1 MKFLITLLTML
12 AMQTICS
19 AGDQDKHKDMMIVL
33 HGGHDLVLI
42 HISTKELIVFERGR
56 KTKKRIR
63 KTTELNEL
71 ESKKIWALLE
81 NVNRKEWE
89 GLWINYN
96 ILGGYGAEVELNLGE
111 DTLQFVGSNVFP
123 KDFIRLMK
131 LIESNSDH
139 RLIKEFPKNSEFDP
153 KNDKHFKDYEGNIET
168 IYLQKEKKQYQ
179 P

>member
-96 ILGGYGAEVELNLGE
+96 FTHEVLEA
-111 DTLQFVGSNVFP
+111 
-123 KDFIRLMK
+123 
-131 LIESNSDH
+131 
-139 RLIKEFPKNSEFDP
+139 
-153 KNDKHFKDYEGNIET
+153 
-168 IYLQKEKKQYQ
+168 QKTPSPFQSLAFEKRIIGK
-179 P
+179 